1 MFDFINSPWAF
12 GSITVVASALC
23 FIIWKAGTITI
34 AKLGLTIGNS
44 NKKEKLKSPHTNC
57 PHSRDIM
64 DLIHRTA
71 EHFEKIQTLKTSIL
85 REQMRY
91 YEEIEEELLG
101 KLKHLFI
108 KLLLEKTLEHEVLVE
123 QKDYKNY
130 ILILKVISSDL
141 KSYIRNCF
149 SSNHYITY
157 SIETQRDYIDKKRIV
172 IIQKV
177 TESLNEY
184 WRGDTV
190 KRSEIAKKNKEN
202 MREFEERVE
211 DVFNRAFL
219 ISRETQDRIEK
230 EIKEYE
236 KYVSLTLGQNNDK

>member
-1 MFDFINSPWAF
+1 MFDFLNSPWAF
-12 GSITVVASALC
+12 GSIVVVSTALC
-23 FIIWKAGTITI
+23 FVIWKAGSITI
-34 AKLGLTIGNS
+34 AKLGLTIGGS
-44 NKKEKLKSPHTNC
+44 NKKEKLKSSPHANC

-64 DLIHRTA
+64 DLVHRTA
-71 EHFEKIQTLKTSIL
+71 EHFEKIQTLKSSIL

-108 KLLLEKTLEHEVLVE
+108 KILLDKTPENEVLVE

-157 SIETQRDYIDKKRIV
+157 TIETQRDYIDKKRIV

-177 TESLNEY
+177 TEALNEY
-184 WRGDTV
+184 WRGEIV

-211 DVFNRAFL
+211 DLFDRAFL
-219 ISRETQDRIEK
+219 ISRETQDRIEN

-236 KYVSLTLGQNNDK
+236 DYISVILGKK

>member
-1 MFDFINSPWAF
+1 MFDFLNSPWAF
-12 GSITVVASALC
+12 GSIVVVSLALC
-23 FIIWKAGTITI
+23 FVIWKTGSITI
-34 AKLGLTIGNS
+34 AKLGLTIGGS
-44 NKKEKLKSPHTNC
+44 NKKEKLKSSPHANC

-64 DLIHRTA
+64 DLVHRTA
-71 EHFEKIQTLKTSIL
+71 EHFEKIQTLKASIL

-108 KLLLEKTLEHEVLVE
+108 KILLDKTPENEVLVE

-141 KSYIRNCF
+141 KSYVRNCF

-157 SIETQRDYIDKKRIV
+157 TIETQRDYIDKKRIV

-177 TESLNEY
+177 TEALNEY
-184 WRGDTV
+184 WRGEIV

-202 MREFEERVE
+202 MREFEERIE
-211 DVFNRAFL
+211 DLFDKAFL

-236 KYVSLTLGQNNDK
+236 DYISIILEKK

>member
-12 GSITVVASALC
+12 GSVTVVVLALC
-23 FIIWKAGTITI
+23 FIVWKAGTITI
-34 AKLGLTIGNS
+34 AKLGLTIGS
-44 NKKEKLKSPHTNC
+44 GNKKEKLKPLHTNC

-64 DLIHRTA
+64 DLVHRTA
-71 EHFEKIQTLKTSIL
+71 EHFEKIQAMKNSIMK
-85 REQMRY
+85 EQMRY
-91 YEEIEEELLG
+91 YEEVEEELLG

-141 KSYIRNCF
+141 KSYVRNCF

-202 MREFEERVE
+202 MREFEERIE

-219 ISRETQDRIEK
+219 ITRETQDRIEK

-236 KYVSLTLGQNNDK
+236 KYVSLVLGQNDNK